1 MSQEATRQ
9 VRAQG
14 RRGTDTPTGRA
25 YMGRKS
31 IGGRGEREKRK
42 RKRETQ

>member
-1 MSQEATRQ
+1 MRQ

-14 RRGTDTPTGRA
+14 RRGTDTPTDRA

-31 IGGRGEREKRK
+31 IGEERGEREKEEK
-42 RKRETQ
+42 ERETQ